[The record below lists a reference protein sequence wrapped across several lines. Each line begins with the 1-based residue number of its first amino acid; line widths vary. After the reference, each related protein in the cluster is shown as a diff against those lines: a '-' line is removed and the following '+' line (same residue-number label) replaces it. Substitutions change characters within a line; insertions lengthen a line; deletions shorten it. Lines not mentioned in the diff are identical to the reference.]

1 MKLALLS
8 DIHANR
14 QALDACLA
22 HAEAAGAERHAFL
35 GDLVGYGADPSY
47 VVQRVMALAVRG
59 ALVIQGNHDLYATQA
74 VGDGKSLGHASVAWT
89 QQQLSEDERAFLAA
103 LPLTAVACIM
113 ALAANH
119 GSVGAHFYIMAA
131 VMLLC
136 GALGGIFAAN
146 LRKFK

>member
-1 MKLALLS
+1 MSKGKKKNASEQNEARALILR
-8 DIHANR
+8 I
-14 QALDACLA
+14 
-22 HAEAAGAERHAFL
+22 
-35 GDLVGYGADPSY
+35 LVGFVAGMIVMLLMMAIFSSIIVKSDLTGA
-47 VVQRVMALAVRG
+47 VVYIFWLLACCF
-59 ALVIQGNHDLYATQA
+59 ATF
-74 VGDGKSLGHASVAWT
+74 
-89 QQQLSEDERAFLAA
+89 LSGFVVTRPFHKKGLPFGILAA

>member
-1 MKLALLS
+1 MSKGKKKNASEQNEARALILR
-8 DIHANR
+8 I
-14 QALDACLA
+14 
-22 HAEAAGAERHAFL
+22 
-35 GDLVGYGADPSY
+35 LVGFVAGMIVMLLMMAIFSSIIVKSDLTGA
-47 VVQRVMALAVRG
+47 VVYILGLLACCF
-59 ALVIQGNHDLYATQA
+59 ATF
-74 VGDGKSLGHASVAWT
+74 
-89 QQQLSEDERAFLAA
+89 LSGFVVTRPFHKKGLPFGILAA

-119 GSVGAHFYIMAA
+119 GSVGAHLYIMAA

>member
-1 MKLALLS
+1 MLLC
-8 DIHANR
+8 H
-14 QALDACLA
+14 
-22 HAEAAGAERHAFL
+22 FL
-35 GDLVGYGADPSY
+35 SGF
-47 VVQRVMALAVRG
+47 VVTRPFHKKGLPFG
-59 ALVIQGNHDLYATQA
+59 I
-74 VGDGKSLGHASVAWT
+74 
-89 QQQLSEDERAFLAA
+89 LAA